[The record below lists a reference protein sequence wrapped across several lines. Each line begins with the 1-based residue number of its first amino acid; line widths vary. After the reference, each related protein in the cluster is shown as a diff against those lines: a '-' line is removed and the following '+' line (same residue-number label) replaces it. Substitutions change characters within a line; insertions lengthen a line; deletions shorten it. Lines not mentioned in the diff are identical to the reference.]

1 MSIKTRIK
9 SLADQHHETIAEL
22 ERNLKFG
29 NGTIS
34 KWDKRSPSS
43 EKLQAVA
50 DHFNVS
56 TDYLLGRDTKE
67 NKTADLDDDDVI
79 FTYQGKPLSEE
90 DKLLI
95 KRLMN
100 GKDYYE

>member
-1 MSIKTRIK
+1 MYMSIKTRIK

-67 NKTADLDDDDVI
+67 NKTADLADEDTV
-79 FTYQGKPLSEE
+79 FTYEGRQIPPE
-90 DKLLI
+90 DLEYM
-95 KRLMN
+95 KRLLRG
-100 GKDYYE
+100 GK

>member
-34 KWDKRSPSS
+34 KWDK
-43 EKLQAVA
+43 
-50 DHFNVS
+50 
-56 TDYLLGRDTKE
+56 
-67 NKTADLDDDDVI
+67 
-79 FTYQGKPLSEE
+79 
-90 DKLLI
+90 
-95 KRLMN
+95 
-100 GKDYYE
+100 